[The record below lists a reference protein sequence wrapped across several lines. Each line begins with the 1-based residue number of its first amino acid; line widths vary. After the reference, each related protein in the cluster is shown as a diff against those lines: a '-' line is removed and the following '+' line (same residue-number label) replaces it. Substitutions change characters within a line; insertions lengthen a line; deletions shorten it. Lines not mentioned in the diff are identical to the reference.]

1 MRFLWIVVSLFLRYG
16 LCFAEVHNPQSDSI
30 AAKPLIIERRFSDGK
45 LCSIRLESAGES
57 PDATLIVEGT
67 EIRIPK
73 ELLADLS
80 GLNLPDG
87 VQVADFAGDRF
98 LLLAGGG
105 NGAAW
110 QAKITI
116 RDGCAV
122 ERELTREGS
131 QPEVTIC
138 EQPLEV
144 HEGVI
149 PSDELQHHQT
159 IETPSGS
166 GTP

>member
-1 MRFLWIVVSLFLRYG
+1 MRFRCVVVSLFLLSG
-16 LCFAEVHNPQSDSI
+16 LCFSEVHNPQSDSI
-30 AAKPLIIERRFSDGK
+30 PAKTLIIERRLSDGQP
-45 LCSIRLESAGES
+45 CPVRV
-57 PDATLIVEGT
+57 DASGKHVDVTLTVDGK
-67 EIRIPK
+67 EIRIPQQ
-73 ELLADLS
+73 LLADLS
-80 GLNLPDG
+80 DLNLPDG

-105 NGAAW
+105 SGSAW

-116 RDGCAV
+116 RDGRAV
-122 ERELTREGS
+122 ERELTREGG

-138 EQPLEV
+138 EPPLEV

-149 PSDELQHHQT
+149 PSDELQHHHAS
-159 IETPSGS
+159 ETPSGS